1 MHPQAHITLAPLLVV
16 QAPLLDL
23 ERVRIPPLLKSPLI
37 LVVQELLL
45 DLELVHNTLA
55 LLMVAQ
61 APPLVLELPV
71 RILLPPESPP
81 ILEAEPVEE

>member
-1 MHPQAHITLAPLLVV
+1 MVV

-23 ERVRIPPLLKSPLI
+23 ER
-37 LVVQELLL
+37 
-45 DLELVHNTLA
+45 VHNTLA

>member
-1 MHPQAHITLAPLLVV
+1 MV